1 MDPKLCFKVFK
12 FKVLNLKYR
21 YKSIERA
28 TNMRTCMITNKI
40 LYSNFYLL
48 AIPEL
53 ERLVYFSGKNNK
65 GKHRQFLIDQIR
77 FADETFNTTFISTIG
92 IDFKVKTIEHQG
104 KKIKLQVW
112 DTAGQERFR
121 TITPSYF
128 RSVTQNVKIL
138 QNTYIFSGASGILLV
153 YDYTN
158 PKSFDSIPKYIENIN
173 KHTSDDV
180 VRILIGKLTVGW
192 LKMNMD

>member
-1 MDPKLCFKVFK
+1 MPKKTIFTK
-12 FKVLNLKYR
+12 
-21 YKSIERA
+21 
-28 TNMRTCMITNKI
+28 
-40 LYSNFYLL
+40 
-48 AIPEL
+48 
-53 ERLVYFSGKNNK
+53 
-65 GKHRQFLIDQIR
+65 QIR

-92 IDFKVKTIEHQG
+92 IDYKVKTIDYQG

-128 RSVTQNVKIL
+128 RSVTKNEKNVSKE
-138 QNTYIFSGASGILLV
+138 NYFSGANGILLV

-173 KHTSDDV
+173 EHTSDDV
-180 VRILIGKLTVGW
+180 VRILIGKLTEGW
-192 LKMNMD
+192 P

>member
-1 MDPKLCFKVFK
+1 M
-12 FKVLNLKYR
+12 
-21 YKSIERA
+21 
-28 TNMRTCMITNKI
+28 
-40 LYSNFYLL
+40 

-53 ERLVYFSGKNNK
+53 ERLVYFSGNNNK

-112 DTAGQERFR
+112 DTAGQERFQ

-128 RSVTQNVKIL
+128 RSVTQNVKI
-138 QNTYIFSGASGILLV
+138 
-153 YDYTN
+153 
-158 PKSFDSIPKYIENIN
+158 
-173 KHTSDDV
+173 
-180 VRILIGKLTVGW
+180 
-192 LKMNMD
+192 